1 MIGTAPHLL
10 VTRGISDAYFVL
22 LDIKY
27 PLSFLHPQIP
37 YTVVEVNPLTKAELK
52 WSDYKKVPVAVIDGV
67 QYNDSSAIISRLA
80 ACFERPAAAAA
91 ARPAPGFFAS
101 LFGGAGEREAAPA
114 APAGDDE
121 AKWRRWV
128 DDRFVRV
135 VTCNIYRSASEA
147 WQTFDYITEHGNFG
161 RVQRELARVV
171 GAGMMW
177 AISGKLRKKYAVDAD
192 VRSELYLVS

>member
-1 MIGTAPHLL
+1 M
-10 VTRGISDAYFVL
+10 
-22 LDIKY
+22 
-27 PLSFLHPQIP
+27 HPQIP